1 VKPRASEIAIVHD
14 WLTGQRGGEHVLE
27 AVLELLPEATL
38 FALTHVQGSVGPAI
52 EAKKPRTSWLS
63 RVPLLRRAPGLA
75 LPLLPRAIESLDLR
89 DFEGVLSISH
99 CVALGARARG
109 THLLYSLTPM
119 RYAWDGFED
128 YARGANALARGI
140 GEGLRGKLQRWDRA
154 ASRRPK
160 AIACISEHVRERI
173 RRSYEREARV
183 VFPPVDTES
192 FGEAGRHFEP
202 GERFLALGAV
212 RPNKRL
218 DEVAM
223 AFRELRLP
231 LDIVGHGSARALDR
245 LRELGGPTVA
255 VLGELPRHAVIEKVA
270 RARALVHAAHE
281 DFGIAPVEALAAG
294 RPVIGF
300 ERSGVRES
308 VGELGVLFQGPV
320 IDGVR
325 RFLESERD
333 LPAPGVLRERAALF
347 SKARFRESFSSFLR
361 EEGGPAFARALGPRA
376 AGVFAW

>member
-1 VKPRASEIAIVHD
+1 MSVAVVHD

-27 AVLELLPEATL
+27 AVLELLPGATL
-38 FALTHVQGSVGPAI
+38 FALTHVPGSVAPAI
-52 EAKKPRTSWLS
+52 EEKKPRTSWLS

-75 LPLLPRAIESLDLR
+75 LPLLPRAVESLDLR

-128 YARGANALARGI
+128 YARGAGALARGI

-154 ASRRPK
+154 ASRRPR

-173 RRSYEREARV
+173 RRAYEREARV
-183 VFPPVDTES
+183 VFPPVDTDA
-192 FGEAGRHFEP
+192 FGEAGRRLDR

-218 DEVAM
+218 DEVAQ

-231 LDIVGHGSARALDR
+231 LDIVGPGSPRALER
-245 LRELGGPTVA
+245 LRELGGPTVSL
-255 VLGELPRHAVIEKVA
+255 LGELPRHEVIERVA
-270 RARALVHAAHE
+270 RCRALVHAAHE

-294 RPVIGF
+294 RPVVAF

-308 VGELGVLFQGPV
+308 VGELGVLFGGPV
-320 IDGVR
+320 VEGVR
-325 RFLESERD
+325 RFLERERD
-333 LPAPGVLRERAALF
+333 LPGPEVLRERASLF
-347 SKARFRESFSSFLR
+347 SKRRFRESFSSFLR
-361 EEGGPAFARALGPRA
+361 EEGGPAFARALGLRA
-376 AGVFAW
+376 TGVLAW